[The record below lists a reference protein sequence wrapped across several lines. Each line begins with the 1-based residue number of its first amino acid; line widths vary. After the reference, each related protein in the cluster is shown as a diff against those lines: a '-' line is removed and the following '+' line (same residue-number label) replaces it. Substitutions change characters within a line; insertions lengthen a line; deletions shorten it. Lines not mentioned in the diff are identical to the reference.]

1 MNQRVSGLVKRV
13 KTYQWDD
20 GDHRWL
26 WLLAVNSLVYMA
38 SATYTPYLSLYYREQ
53 GITSME
59 IGVLMAVGPVAS
71 ICIQPLWG
79 VFSDFTGKRKM
90 TLGIVILGTAAVLLG
105 YRLGGGFGFFL
116 MLAILLSS
124 FSTSIIPLSD
134 ALTLEYTNR
143 HSIHY
148 SRIRIGG
155 TVGYS
160 LVVLAVGGIL
170 KEDPSMAFVFGA
182 VGYVLLFLFA
192 LKIPVEGASVRRK
205 PKPGKE
211 EKPKTKGRIF
221 YDNSWIFVLIC
232 SFVIQVGMSFNSN
245 FMGVYIGEMGYDQ
258 QLIGVAN
265 FVSAAS
271 EIPILIGAGWIMK
284 RFSAMQIL
292 LFSCLMMGVRMV
304 LLTGESV
311 GFVVA
316 SQLLQSVTYMT
327 TYYSC
332 VLFISK
338 NTYPDKRSQGQ
349 SLLAMVQSGF
359 ASVVGSMLGGA
370 VMERF
375 GSRVSY
381 WLMAG
386 FVVGMTLAVLAA
398 YRVYR
403 HRQMPQA
410 ENVQIG

>member
-59 IGVLMAVGPVAS
+59 IGVLMAVGPVVS

-134 ALTLEYTNR
+134 ALTLEYANR

-205 PKPGKE
+205 AKPGKE

-403 HRQMPQA
+403 HRQTPQA
-410 ENVQIG
+410 GNVQIG